1 MWRSVSDKANDLAHT
16 MEGEGTPPAAED
28 AQPTVERRPMLE
40 WAVWAAFIG
49 VFAPVV
55 VEYAHEW
62 AADERYSHGWLI
74 IPISLGLAY
83 MQRARVVRAI
93 STGSMFGVV
102 LVAVGLVTHSMAWF
116 LRFPHVGMWS
126 LVLVLAGVILALY
139 GWATWRVLRF
149 PTLFLLFGGT
159 LPNRLIEPIN
169 IKVQS
174 LSAVG
179 AAHVM
184 AFLGYTVMREG
195 NRIEIP
201 GYVVEVADICSGYK
215 KTVALLAF
223 AFLYGYVMTT
233 SPIRRIVL
241 CVAAIPIAVLAN
253 VGRVAGLIAVT
264 AAAGSEGLHKA
275 HDPAEMVALMV
286 AFVLFIMIGKAIGCR
301 LPEPS

>member
-1 MWRSVSDKANDLAHT
+1 MNEIVNDPTLT
-16 MEGEGTPPAAED
+16 MEGDGEPEAAE
-28 AQPTVERRPMLE
+28 AVEPVAARRPMLE
-40 WAVWAAFIG
+40 WAVWAAFLG
-49 VFAPVV
+49 VFVPVV
-55 VEYAHEW
+55 VEYAREW

-83 MQRARVVRAI
+83 MQRARVIRAVA
-93 STGSMFGVV
+93 TGSTFGI
-102 LVAVGLVTHSMAWF
+102 LLIVAGLAAHSLAWF

-126 LVLVLAGVILALY
+126 LVIVLAGIVMALY
-139 GWATWRVLRF
+139 GWGVWRVLRF
-149 PTLFLLFGGT
+149 PILFLLFGGT

-169 IKVQS
+169 LKVQS

-184 AFLGYTVMREG
+184 AFLGYTVMRDG

-223 AFLYGYVMTT
+223 AFLYGYVMTSST
-233 SPIRRIVL
+233 WRRILL
-241 CVAAIPIAVLAN
+241 CVAAIPIAVVAN

-286 AFVLFIMIGKAIGCR
+286 AFVMFIFLGKALGCR

>member
-1 MWRSVSDKANDLAHT
+1 MNDTANELT
-16 MEGEGTPPAAED
+16 LGVESEGAPETADSAEPAVA
-28 AQPTVERRPMLE
+28 RRPMLE
-40 WAVWAAFIG
+40 WAVWAAFLG

-55 VEYAHEW
+55 VEYAREW

-83 MQRARVVRAI
+83 MQRARVVKAI
-93 STGSMFGVV
+93 STGSTFGVV
-102 LVAVGLVTHSMAWF
+102 LIALGLTAHSLAWF

-126 LVLVLAGVILALY
+126 LVLVLAGVVMALY

-149 PTLFLLFGGT
+149 PILFLLFGGT

-169 IKVQS
+169 LKVQS

-184 AFLGYTVMREG
+184 SFLGYTVMRDG

-223 AFLYGYVMTT
+223 AFLYGYVMTS
-233 SPIRRIVL
+233 SPWRRLLL
-241 CVAAIPIAVLAN
+241 CVSAIPIAVAAN

-275 HDPAEMVALMV
+275 HDPAEMIALMA
-286 AFVLFIMIGKAIGCR
+286 AFVMFILLGKAIGCR